1 MASLPCYVDKQ
12 LAPSANA
19 AHSIVMT
26 STQAYPG
33 AIGQLTPNR
42 AARIELPVPHGTVAA
57 LAARPGGADLGA
69 TVLLLPGYTGSKE
82 DFAPLV
88 DPLLDAG
95 LGVVA
100 VDLPGQYESGGP
112 DDESAYLP
120 AALGPVV
127 AGLTAGL
134 AAGLAPRRVVLLG
147 HSFGGLVARSAV
159 LSGAAVSGL
168 IMLCSG
174 PGELPPGLRRTMLEI
189 GEPVMRQQGIEA
201 AQRLREQAQVG
212 LAPPPPELAEFH
224 RARFLATSPSS
235 LLGMSR
241 ALRSEPDRVDEL
253 ASTLARA
260 RTPGLIACGDADDAW
275 PIAAQSGMADRL
287 GVPFATVPA
296 AGHNPNVENPAGL
309 LELLIPTLH
318 TWLRTQPAPR

>member
-1 MASLPCYVDKQ
+1 
-12 LAPSANA
+12 
-19 AHSIVMT
+19 MT
-26 STQAYPG
+26 STQSRLSAV
-33 AIGQLTPNR
+33 GQLTPNR
-42 AARIELPVPHGTVAA
+42 AARIELPVPHGTVVA
-57 LAARPGGADLGA
+57 LAALPGGADLGA

-100 VDLPGQYESGGP
+100 IDLPGQHESGGP
-112 DDESAYLP
+112 DDESAFLP

-127 AGLTAGL
+127 AELVT
-134 AAGLAPRRVVLLG
+134 GLAPRPVILLG

-159 LSGAAVSGL
+159 LSGAVVSGL
-168 IMLCSG
+168 ILLCSG
-174 PGELPPGLRRTMLEI
+174 PGELPPGPRRTMLEV
-189 GEPVMRQQGIEA
+189 GESVMRQQGIQA
-201 AQRLREQAQVG
+201 VQRLREQAQAVD
-212 LAPPPPELAEFH
+212 PNFVPHPPELAEFH

-235 LLGMSR
+235 LLGMGY

-253 ASTLARA
+253 ASTLTRA
-260 RTPGLIACGDADDAW
+260 STPCLIACGDTDDAW
-275 PIAAQSGMADRL
+275 PIAAQRRMADRL
-287 GVPFATVPA
+287 GVSFATVPA

-318 TWLRTQPAPR
+318 TWLSTA